1 MDWRVKQAID
11 TMARDL
17 DAPLSIATLAHRAN
31 LSPSRFAHLF
41 QTETGCAPARYL
53 RQLRLDEAKTLLADT
68 SLSVKEIMGRVG
80 FNDPS
85 HFARHFKRRHGIS
98 PRAVRVPARAR
109 SPGTSGSA
117 RWRRRPLMS
126 GATKMS
132 SMIGQVTAGTAKT
145 WRPPLLAPQT
155 ILERS
160 VRNLACEEGSL
171 TC

>member
-11 TMARDL
+11 TMTRDL
-17 DAPLSIATLAHRAN
+17 DAALSIATLSHRAN

-41 QTETGCAPARYL
+41 QSETGCAPARYL

-68 SLSVKEIMGRVG
+68 SLSVKEIMSRVG

-85 HFARHFKRRHGIS
+85 HFARHFKRRHGMS

-109 SPGTSGSA
+109 SPGMWGSA
-117 RWRRRPLMS
+117 RRRRRPLMS

-132 SMIGQVTAGTAKT
+132 SMIGQVTAGTANS
-145 WRPPLLAPQT
+145 WPPAVLAPQS
-155 ILERS
+155 ILETG

-171 TC
+171 MC